1 VVQVMMPPTAERLYP
16 VDLWLCGHHYRVCQ
30 DALASAGATFQHL
43 PGRPDLAAT
52 ALFDVAD
59 WCRADVI

>member
-1 VVQVMMPPTAERLYP
+1 VVQVMMPPTAERPYP

-30 DALASAGATFQHL
+30 DALASAGAPFQHL

>member
-1 VVQVMMPPTAERLYP
+1 MMPPTAERRYP

-30 DALASAGATFQHL
+30 DALASADATIQHL

-52 ALFDVAD
+52 ALLDVAGR
-59 WCRADVI
+59 CRADII